1 MKKKNCGTNTI
12 DRSMMM
18 MVRRDQPKYML
29 CVRHTP
35 KRHKQKKN
43 TDDGATHLNS
53 LEKYT
58 IARATH
64 NNQLINHI
72 MNYIHRKM
80 SEEGE
85 RERKRK
91 TGR

>member
-1 MKKKNCGTNTI
+1 MCSTYSEAT
-12 DRSMMM
+12 
-18 MVRRDQPKYML
+18 QA
-29 CVRHTP
+29 
-35 KRHKQKKN
+35 KRN

-85 RERKRK
+85 REKEKNRTLEKNNK
-91 TGR
+91 INKKAHE